1 MIVQKNR
8 REAIRYDLLTIC
20 WFRMLLS
27 SVLSKPT
34 QVVSLQSPI
43 LSLDLQVGLLLIFA
57 KLFDDFRLDLMLVSL
72 TYWIGII
79 LVFIYRSV
87 TSSIIG

>member
-79 LVFIYRSV
+79 LVFIYQSV